1 MNIIYS
7 KKSTTN
13 RKNIDGKKPNIK
25 NNNIINNPILVNKS
39 KNLENYKIKLKKYGS
54 NIPKNKIM
62 KLVKPKL
69 QNINIQISPVNI
81 NSRSFTNLLKKTS
94 NNNTHQTQ
102 DYIVHNPTQ
111 RKISKPNMKKENL
124 KTHNLSTNINNNAEG
139 KINKIKTMIIH
150 NSNMKKESKAHN
162 KKINTDLFF
171 TENNNDFINI
181 NQKRIN
187 KYKNMRHK
195 MGVKSNNLTLTQND
209 NNNYVKTIP
218 KYRPIN
224 KTINSTINNNNNTIT
239 NTINSNNNNNT
250 IISIYNNYNI
260 NNNNKN
266 NSTNEIYKSQ
276 NGINLNLNTL
286 NNTNKNKPNNNS
298 IYFSY
303 NGYKVNSYQNYINLN
318 TRKSPLMVNKQKI
331 NKIVTLPAMLPKL
344 NYDGNKNSNLFNS
357 QIINN
362 PNEFSYQDDEPKD
375 NLRNYFSINGNM
387 SINDHKKN
395 IPLNLSSVRLNLN
408 SLKIKKILSDLKYYE
423 PIDNT
428 MKKTKKKFS
437 NSNSNIFENQ
447 KNKKIINKI
456 EHNSNNNINRTNS
469 YQCGKKINYKNIM
482 NNNNNHKKNYEYFY
496 PTINRKKTDI
506 FYQKLPEFKMNF
518 DIDDSYLAKENRNNT
533 PSFRRHEHNREY
545 FNKYLKENNFMSL
558 KL

>member
-25 NNNIINNPILVNKS
+25 NNNIIINPILVNKS

-94 NNNTHQTQ
+94 NNNTHQAQ
-102 DYIVHNPTQ
+102 DYIVQNPTQ

-482 NNNNNHKKNYEYFY
+482 NNNNNHKKNFEYFY

-518 DIDDSYLAKENRNNT
+518 DIDDSYLAQENRNNT